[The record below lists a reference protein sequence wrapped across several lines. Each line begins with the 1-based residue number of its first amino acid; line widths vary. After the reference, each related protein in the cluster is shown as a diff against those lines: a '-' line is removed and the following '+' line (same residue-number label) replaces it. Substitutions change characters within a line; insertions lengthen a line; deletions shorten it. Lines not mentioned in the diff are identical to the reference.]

1 MRQMVEDN
9 PEIGHILN
17 DPSMLQQS
25 LETARNPNMMREM
38 MRESPPPHHHHP
50 HPTVPPTL
58 TPHLSIRLFY
68 SLVAT

>member
-38 MRESPPPHHHHP
+38 MRESPPPTTTTPTPPSPP
-50 HPTVPPTL
+50 H
-58 TPHLSIRLFY
+58 
-68 SLVAT
+68 